1 MDVVVEP
8 SRSAWRR
15 PRQHP
20 ALVTETVHVWRA
32 ALEATESSTQPLLRV
47 LTTDEVQRAERYR
60 FVRDRVRF
68 VATRGRLRILLGDY
82 LGIAPSEVV
91 LTYGR
96 SGKPE
101 VATTCAHGRLH
112 FNVSRSD
119 EVALF
124 AFALDR
130 RVGVDV
136 ERVRADIETETV
148 AEHFFSPAEM
158 AALRGLPV
166 ASQAQA
172 FFNGWTRKEAYVK
185 AAGRGISDGF
195 GDFTV
200 SLRPDEPAA
209 FCPTAAGSEDV
220 ARWSLC
226 ALDPAPGYAA
236 ALVVEG
242 HDWRLERYDTGPAV
256 D

>member
-1 MDVVVEP
+1 MEVIVEP
-8 SRSAWRR
+8 SRSAWCR

-20 ALVTETVHVWRA
+20 DLAPGVVHVWRA
-32 ALEATESSTQPLLRV
+32 PTQPRLDVLAADELR
-47 LTTDEVQRAERYR
+47 RAEGYR
-60 FVRDRVRF
+60 FVRDRAHF
-68 VATRGRLRILLGDY
+68 IATRGRLRVLLGRY
-82 LGIAPSEVV
+82 LDIAPSKIA
-91 LTYGR
+91 LTYGP

-101 VATTCAHGRLH
+101 VATTRTRGRLH

-119 EVALF
+119 DVALF

-136 ERVRADIETETV
+136 ERVTSGIAAQTV
-148 AEHFFSPAEM
+148 VEHFFSPAEV

-166 ASQAQA
+166 ASWAQA
-172 FFNGWTRKEAYVK
+172 FFNGWTRKEAYMK
-185 AAGRGISDGF
+185 ATGRGIGDGF

-200 SLRPDEPAA
+200 SLRPDEPVAFVAA
-209 FCPTAAGSEDV
+209 AASEDI

-242 HDWRLERYDTGPAV
+242 HDWRLERYDADPAT